1 MRLYYIRHGLTDWNA
16 TGRLQGHHD
25 VPINAMGR
33 AQAAR
38 SAEILGDLLT
48 RDACAAADLD
58 YVSSPLVRARETM
71 EIVRATLG
79 LAPTRYG
86 VDPRLTEIGFG
97 DWEGLTYPEV
107 MQREPDIVAK
117 REGNKWLFLPP
128 GGENYQQ
135 VAERVAAWYATLE
148 RATVV
153 CAHGGTGRALIA
165 ALDVAP
171 PEEAVHRDIDQGVV
185 YVFEKNRLTCYD

>member
-38 SAEILGDLLT
+38 SADI
-48 RDACAAADLD
+48 LD

-86 VDPRLTEIGFG
+86 VDSRLTEIGFG